1 MIETLIRMAR
11 DLLCLAP
18 FLLFALLNTKA
29 NLKQEYRSR
38 QFLMPLITLLYAV
51 VLFVFLS
58 KINEKLTELIYW
70 LPAFLLDLAEKTESI
85 LNGMLSFLG
94 GILENLSGW
103 LEEFIKKVNP
113 VYLLLFV
120 SNALFMLA
128 HIIIKRILVTVF
140 KGMFKKGGG
149 VHDFFA
155 GPFYELNEETGKWHI
170 RDHFTQARTFLKTVY
185 YAALILSAIA
195 VLATCELYRRDLLA
209 VPFYPVFGLMIVG
222 EAYFFLNGLN
232 RREMEEGTVDGEAE
246 ETQSVANY
254 ALLRNVL
261 TKLFGDR
268 LSADSTTV
276 DDGEMLS
283 RTHDE
288 LLHQLEQS
296 DDVKLEAYSRF
307 MRRKMNNG
315 LELDHNYLD
324 SGRALLCGSSILFNN
339 PFYYDLIPYVSYPMN
354 RALLRGKRVLI
365 VLGRHDIEGDVETW
379 CRDGLAAVTGVPSLW
394 NIGVLTGQKQELD
407 VGIMTRSSVHDLAL
421 HEANDEFFREVEFVV
436 IIEPS
441 RLVTTAQIGLNS
453 LVRRCSG
460 SGKKIVYCS
469 ADKNCDGLVDSLS
482 HILLTSLTEV
492 SATNHHTGVSSYMC
506 WETGGEHLQ
515 HRLLPNL
522 SRYLGMGTELSFAA
536 LKNQIP
542 EVRWYGG
549 EAFPV
554 RDIHWIA
561 RQYYYD
567 LLHYANLPA
576 SQEAMEEYFKVSPN
590 PWNAEVRENQ
600 YLTVEDEA
608 CNMFELKREFS
619 TRATKQGFINV
630 ISPEYLLKDY
640 MAGNEALFNADPK
653 AIPYIVADYAPTVR
667 NVVLR
672 ICLRMSTGMV
682 SEEEIRREL
691 ILPDLPIRDL
701 QRDFWHEIC
710 SCCRGLGTVSF
721 DKDGNEMLTVVQ
733 DGVETVFGPTVLRM
747 KRRFSMDTGTMESM
761 YYISDAKFIDLLLG
775 DLQNAGYIAE
785 DEKGEK
791 QYLGTE
797 LRGHVFQKYL
807 PGQFF
812 TFGGKYYEMLRV
824 TRGGQVLVRR
834 AADHITGRPAYRQV
848 RHYHLS
854 NVSDSTVMGDKV
866 DIAGLTITRQIAD
879 IRVETPAYWRMEK
892 YNDFASGQKVS
903 INGVPERVY
912 CGKQVLR
919 IDLPGQ
925 GLTDEVRKTIV
936 VLFNEVFRT
945 LFAENHPYIVA
956 VTPGEMQDPTTYS
969 LNGAEGENC
978 IYIIEDSLLD
988 LGLLVSVQRNLNR
1001 IFAILCDYLDWHID
1015 TLEKSVN
1022 PPTEADRPNED
1033 QQEEEGE
1040 ESGEGEAEAE
1050 GKKEPKTKLGR
1061 FFRRI
1066 GGFFKKIGGFFK
1078 KLGKKIG
1085 GFFGKL
1091 FKRKSKKVDED
1102 GELPVPTEGQDVF
1115 EPGEQTGDGVPPEET
1130 GYEPDPLTEEES
1142 QGVIEPDYDGQ
1153 ENAARSEEA
1162 EETEES
1168 AAEETEAE
1176 AEEPAAE
1183 EAEEPEE
1190 DRESFSLMS
1199 TGASQL
1205 TEEVPERAQEP
1216 QHDVEQDELSFEPV
1230 KAAKADKVQMA
1241 RKPYHERHYLLYGG
1255 EATPAQIDVAATHAF
1270 LEGLGFGRNEL
1281 KQARE
1286 GMDVAELIERTFD
1299 PNKPGGKFCDFCGSE
1314 LVGTEYE
1321 ILSDGRERCMACG
1334 RTAVKTEEEFRE
1346 IYKTVIRNLETFFGV
1361 RITVP
1366 VKVEMVNSR
1375 KLHKRLGKSFVPT
1388 GNFDGR
1394 ILGVAIKNKKDYSI
1408 LVENGAPRMQSTMT
1422 IAHELIH
1429 IWQYLNWD
1437 MKAIQKTYGK
1447 AMELE
1452 IYEGM
1457 AKWGEIQYAYLIGE
1471 VAAAKREE
1479 IITRLRQDEYGR
1491 GFCKYLEKYPL
1502 VAEIKLT
1509 GDTPFTNK
1517 QKPL

>member
-1 MIETLIRMAR
+1 MIDTLIRMAK

-18 FLLFALLNTKA
+18 FLLFALLNAKA
-29 NLKQEYRSR
+29 NLKREYRSR
-38 QFLMPLITLLYAV
+38 QFLMPLITLLYAI

-58 KINEKLTELIYW
+58 AINGKLTELIYW
-70 LPAFLLDLAEKTESI
+70 LPEFLLNLADKTDSI
-85 LNGMLSFLG
+85 LFGLLSFLG
-94 GILENLSGW
+94 GILETLSE
-103 LEEFIKKVNP
+103 LLSEFIKKVNP
-113 VYLLLFV
+113 VFLLLFV
-120 SNALFMLA
+120 SNALFMLV
-128 HIIIKRILVTVF
+128 HVIVKRILITIF
-140 KGMFKKGGG
+140 KGVFKKGGG
-149 VHDFFA
+149 VHDFFVK
-155 GPFYELNEETGKWHI
+155 PFYELDEESGKWHVL
-170 RDHFTQARTFLKTVY
+170 DHFSQARTFLKTVY
-185 YAALILSAIA
+185 YGALILSAFA

-232 RREMEEGTVDGEAE
+232 RREMEVPLTGETDE
-246 ETQSVANY
+246 SRGVANY
-254 ALLRNVL
+254 AMLRNVL
-261 TKLFGDR
+261 SKLFGDR
-268 LSADSTTV
+268 LSADSTSV
-276 DDGEMLS
+276 DEGDVNS

-296 DDVKLEAYSRF
+296 DDVKLEAYGRF
-307 MRRKMNNG
+307 MRRKLNKG
-315 LELDHNYLD
+315 LDLDHNFLD
-324 SGRALLCGSSILFNN
+324 SGRALLCGNSILFNN

-354 RALLRGKRVLI
+354 RVLLRGKRVLV

-379 CRDGLAAVTGVPSLW
+379 CRDGLTAVTGVPSMW
-394 NIGVLTGQKQELD
+394 NIGVLSGQKQELD
-407 VGIMTRSSVHDLAL
+407 VGIMTRSSVHDLEL

-441 RLVTTAQIGLNS
+441 KLVTTAQIGLNS
-453 LVRRCSG
+453 LVRRCSQ
-460 SGKKIVYCS
+460 SGKSIVYCS

-536 LKNQIP
+536 LKNQIS

-567 LLHYANLPA
+567 LLHYAGLPA
-576 SQEAMEEYFKVSPN
+576 SQETMEEYFKVSPN

-608 CNMFELKREFS
+608 YNMFELKREFA

-640 MAGNEALFNADPK
+640 MADNNDLFNADPK

-701 QRDFWHEIC
+701 QKDFWHEIC
-710 SCCRGLGTVSF
+710 NCCRGFGSVSF
-721 DKDGNEMLTVVQ
+721 DVDNNEVLSVERDGIKTEY
-733 DGVETVFGPTVLRM
+733 GPSVIRM
-747 KRRFSMDTGTMESM
+747 KRRFSMDTGTMENM
-761 YYISDAKFIDLLLG
+761 YFISDTKFIDLLLG

-785 DEKGEK
+785 DERGEK

-824 TRGGQVLVRR
+824 TSGGQVLVRR

-854 NVSDSTVMGDKV
+854 NITDSTVMGEKM
-866 DIAGLTITRQIAD
+866 DIAGLSITRQFAD
-879 IRVETPAYWRMEK
+879 IRVETPSYWRLDK
-892 YNDFASGQKVS
+892 YNDFTSGQMVS

-919 IDLPGQ
+919 VDLPEK
-925 GLTDEVRKTIV
+925 GLTDEVRSTIAI
-936 VLFNEVFRT
+936 LFNEVFRT

-956 VTPGEMQDPTTYS
+956 VTPGEMQIPATYT
-969 LNGAEGENC
+969 LDGVEGNNC
-978 IYIIEDSLLD
+978 IYIVEDSQLD

-1001 IFAILCDYLDWHID
+1001 IFAILCDYLDWHMD
-1015 TLEKSVN
+1015 ALEKSQN
-1022 PPTEADRPNED
+1022 PPAEPVAPE
-1033 QQEEEGE
+1033 QSEPEEEAA
-1040 ESGEGEAEAE
+1040 AEAE
-1050 GKKEPKTKLGR
+1050 KQPKTKIGR
-1061 FFRRI
+1061 AFKKI

-1078 KLGKKIG
+1078 KIGSKIS
-1085 GFFGKL
+1085 GFFGKI
-1091 FKRKSKKVDED
+1091 FKRKPKKK
-1102 GELPVPTEGQDVF
+1102 PTEEEEQQLVPMEGEEAYVPAEQTEENSADQAEF
-1115 EPGEQTGDGVPPEET
+1115 EPS
-1130 GYEPDPLTEEES
+1130 PLTEEENE
-1142 QGVIEPDYDGQ
+1142 GVIEPDYDAEESAEEIG
-1153 ENAARSEEA
+1153 EVEDSTDGEA
-1162 EETEES
+1162 EEQ
-1168 AAEETEAE
+1168 
-1176 AEEPAAE
+1176 
-1183 EAEEPEE
+1183 EE
-1190 DRESFSLMS
+1190 DMESFSLMS
-1199 TGASQL
+1199 TGVSHAETGAVS
-1205 TEEVPERAQEP
+1205 TDEPE
-1216 QHDVEQDELSFEPV
+1216 HDVEQDDLSFEPD
-1230 KAAKADKVQMA
+1230 KATKADKVVQTI
-1241 RKPYHERHYLLYGG
+1241 RKPYHERYYLLYGG
-1255 EATPAQIDVAATHAF
+1255 NEVPEQIDVEATHAF

-1286 GMDVAELIERTFD
+1286 GMNVAELIEHTFD
-1299 PNKPGGKFCDFCGSE
+1299 PNKVGGKFCDFCGNE

-1321 ILSDGRERCMACG
+1321 ILSDGRDRCMVCS

-1346 IYKTVIRNLETFFGV
+1346 IYKTVIRNLETFFGA

-1394 ILGVAIKNKKDYSI
+1394 ILGVAIKNRKDYSI

-1437 MKAIQKTYGK
+1437 MKAIQKKYGK
-1447 AMELE
+1447 DQELE

-1471 VAAAKREE
+1471 IAAAKREE

-1502 VAEIKLT
+1502 VTEIKLA
-1509 GDTPFTNK
+1509 GDTPFIDK
-1517 QKPL
+1517 AKPL

>member
-1 MIETLIRMAR
+1 MIDTLIRMAR

-18 FLLFALLNTKA
+18 FLLFAFLNTKA

-38 QFLMPLITLLYAV
+38 QFLMPLITLLYAI
-51 VLFVFLS
+51 VLFVFLN
-58 KINEKLTELIYW
+58 KINGKLTELIYW
-70 LPAFLLDLAEKTESI
+70 LPAFLLELAEKTESI
-85 LNGMLSFLG
+85 LGGMLAFLG
-94 GILENLSGW
+94 GILETLSDLLGQ
-103 LEEFIKKVNP
+103 FIQKVNP

-128 HIIIKRILVTVF
+128 HVIVKRILVTVF
-140 KGMFKKGGG
+140 KGMFKKGGAA
-149 VHDFFA
+149 HDFFA
-155 GPFYELNEETGKWHI
+155 GSFYELNEETGKWHI

-185 YAALILSAIA
+185 FGALILSAIA
-195 VLATCELYRRDLLA
+195 VLATCELYRKDLLA
-209 VPFYPVFGLMIVG
+209 VPFYPVFGMMIIG

-246 ETQSVANY
+246 ESQGVANY

-261 TKLFGDR
+261 SKLFGDR

-276 DDGEMLS
+276 DDGDGAS

-296 DDVKLEAYSRF
+296 DDVKLEAYGRF

-324 SGRALLCGSSILFNN
+324 SGRALLCDSSILFNN

-354 RALLRGKRVLI
+354 RTLLRGKRVLI
-365 VLGRHDIEGDVETW
+365 VLGRHDVEEDVETW
-379 CRDGLAAVTGVPSLW
+379 CREGLSSVTGVPSLW

-421 HEANDEFFREVEFVV
+421 HEANDEFFRQVEFVV

-453 LVRRCSG
+453 LVRRCSAN
-460 SGKKIVYCS
+460 GKKIVYCS

-536 LKNQIP
+536 LKNQIS

-608 CNMFELKREFS
+608 FNMFELKREFA

-630 ISPEYLLKDY
+630 ISPEYLLRDY
-640 MAGNEALFNADPK
+640 MADNGDLFNADPK

-672 ICLRMSTGMV
+672 ICLRMSTGTV

-710 SCCRGLGTVSF
+710 NCCRGLGTVSF
-721 DKDGNEMLTVVQ
+721 DKDGNELLTVVQ
-733 DGVETVFGPTVLRM
+733 DGIETVFGPSILRM
-747 KRRFSMDTGTMESM
+747 KRRFSMDTGSMENM
-761 YYISDAKFIDLLLG
+761 YYISETKFINLLLG

-824 TRGGQVLVRR
+824 TSGGQVLVRR

-854 NVSDSTVMGDKV
+854 NLSDSTVMGDKV

-892 YNDFASGQKVS
+892 YNDFASSQKVS

-919 IDLPGQ
+919 IDLPEQ
-925 GLTDEVRKTIV
+925 GLTDQVRSTIV

-956 VTPGEMQDPTTYS
+956 VAPGEMQNPVTYS
-969 LNGAEGENC
+969 LDGAEGKNC

-1001 IFAILCDYLDWHID
+1001 IFAILCDYLDWHMD
-1015 TLEKSVN
+1015 ALEKSTN
-1022 PPTEADRPNED
+1022 PPQEADGTANE
-1033 QQEEEGE
+1033 QPEEEQ
-1040 ESGEGEAEAE
+1040 GEGEAQAE
-1050 GKKEPKTKLGR
+1050 GKAEPKTKIGR
-1061 FFRRI
+1061 FFRKI
-1066 GGFFKKIGGFFK
+1066 GGFFKKI
-1078 KLGKKIG
+1078 GKKIG

-1091 FKRKSKKVDED
+1091 FKRKPKKVDEEA
-1102 GELPVPTEGQDVF
+1102 ELPIPTDGQEVF
-1115 EPGEQTGDGVPPEET
+1115 EPGEQT
-1130 GYEPDPLTEEES
+1130 GYEPDPLTEEEN
-1142 QGVIEPDYDGQ
+1142 QGVIEPDYDDAQ
-1153 ENAARSEEA
+1153 PA
-1162 EETEES
+1162 EETEETEEI
-1168 AAEETEAE
+1168 EETEE
-1176 AEEPAAE
+1176 TEETEEPAAE
-1183 EAEEPEE
+1183 EDGEEEL
-1190 DRESFSLMS
+1190 ESFSLMS
-1199 TGASQL
+1199 AGASCL
-1205 TEEVPERAQEP
+1205 TEEP
-1216 QHDVEQDELSFEPV
+1216 QHDVEQDDLSFEPV
-1230 KAAKADKVQMA
+1230 KAAKADKVQTT

-1255 EATPAQIDVAATHAF
+1255 ETMPAQLNVEATHAF

-1286 GMDVAELIERTFD
+1286 GMDIAELIERNFD
-1299 PNKPGGKFCDFCGSE
+1299 PNKPGGKFCDFCGNE

-1321 ILSDGRERCMACG
+1321 ILSDGRDRCMACG

-1346 IYKTVIRNLETFFGV
+1346 IYKTVIRNLETFYGV

-1375 KLHKRLGKSFVPT
+1375 KLHKRLGRSFIPT

-1471 VAAAKREE
+1471 VATAKREE
-1479 IITRLRQDEYGR
+1479 IITRLRGDEYGR
-1491 GFCKYLEKYPL
+1491 GFCKYLAKYPMST
-1502 VAEIKLT
+1502 EIKLT
-1509 GDTPFTNK
+1509 GETPFSNK